1 MKGSLSY
8 INISSTILLMK
19 TISTTKINASEFTIV
34 SGPLS
39 KTRSPSVTLAIPQ
52 IVETKNKKNQTEQN
66 SHKHLSKF
74 IYINSSNNF
83 QQKISKRHQTSK
95 TTHNFTYISLS

>member
-1 MKGSLSY
+1 
-8 INISSTILLMK
+8 MK

-52 IVETKNKKNQTEQN
+52 IVETKNKK
-66 SHKHLSKF
+66 KIRLSK
-74 IYINSSNNF
+74 IL
-83 QQKISKRHQTSK
+83 IS
-95 TTHNFTYISLS
+95 I

>member
-1 MKGSLSY
+1 
-8 INISSTILLMK
+8 MK

-39 KTRSPSVTLAIPQ
+39 KTRPPSVTLAIPQ
-52 IVETKNKKNQTEQN
+52 IVETKNKKLKKNQTEQN